1 MKIITDYSSIQSI
14 QKIIEHI
21 FNPEDFISHCEIYVY
36 DAMALFLVQTAP
48 ANRSPDGP
56 GAEAGGRVP
65 VRELPAH
72 HQQRGDRVLPGKQEG
87 TVHHTGHIQ
96 ETGE

>member
-1 MKIITDYSSIQSI
+1 MKIIYLLTFPVYNLFRKLLNTSSTL
-14 QKIIEHI
+14 KISFPIVRYM
-21 FNPEDFISHCEIYVY
+21 FMTPWPCF
-36 DAMALFLVQTAP
+36 FVQTAP

-72 HQQRGDRVLPGKQEG
+72 HQQ
-87 TVHHTGHIQ
+87 
-96 ETGE
+96 